1 MQQGIDLK
9 IQQSRESARVN
20 ISKKAR
26 EFQRIAELVRTGNE
40 LRSQKVKQIKEWVSK
55 GDYNVDAQEVSKSII
70 RSEVSRILEKK

>member
-1 MQQGIDLK
+1 VQQNIDLK

-20 ISKKAR
+20 IPKKAR

-40 LRSQKVKQIKEWVSK
+40 LRSQKVKQIKERVSK

>member
-26 EFQRIAELVRTGNE
+26 EFQRIAGLVRTGNE
-40 LRSQKVKQIKEWVSK
+40 LRSQKVKQIKERVSK

>member
-1 MQQGIDLK
+1 VQQGIDLK
-9 IQQSRESARVN
+9 IQQSRESARIN
-20 ISKKAR
+20 ISKKTR

-40 LRSQKVKQIKEWVSK
+40 LRSQKVKQIKERVSK

>member
-1 MQQGIDLK
+1 VQQGIDLK

-26 EFQRIAELVRTGNE
+26 EFQRIAGLVRTGNE
-40 LRSQKVKQIKEWVSK
+40 LRSQKVKQIKERVSK

>member
-26 EFQRIAELVRTGNE
+26 EFQRIAGLVRTGNE
-40 LRSQKVKQIKEWVSK
+40 LRSQKVKQIKERVSK
-55 GDYNVDAQEVSKSII
+55 GDYKVDAQEVSKSII
-70 RSEVSRILEKK
+70 RSEVFRILEKK

>member
-1 MQQGIDLK
+1 VQQGIDLK

>member
-40 LRSQKVKQIKEWVSK
+40 LRSQKVKQIKERVSK

>member
-26 EFQRIAELVRTGNE
+26 EFQRIAGLVRTGNE
-40 LRSQKVKQIKEWVSK
+40 LRSQKVKQIKERVSK

-70 RSEVSRILEKK
+70 RSEVFRILEKK

>member
-1 MQQGIDLK
+1 VQQGIDLK

-26 EFQRIAELVRTGNE
+26 EFQRIAGLVRTGNE
-40 LRSQKVKQIKEWVSK
+40 LRSQKVKQIKERVSK

-70 RSEVSRILEKK
+70 RSEVFRILEKK

>member
-1 MQQGIDLK
+1 MQQGIELK

-26 EFQRIAELVRTGNE
+26 EFQRIAGLVRTGNE
-40 LRSQKVKQIKEWVSK
+40 LRSQKVKQIKERVSK

-70 RSEVSRILEKK
+70 RSEVFRILEKK

>member
-1 MQQGIDLK
+1 VQQGIELK

-26 EFQRIAELVRTGNE
+26 EFQRIAGLVRTGNE
-40 LRSQKVKQIKEWVSK
+40 LRSQKVKQIKERVSK

-70 RSEVSRILEKK
+70 RSEVFRILEKK

>member
-1 MQQGIDLK
+1 VQQGIDLK

-40 LRSQKVKQIKEWVSK
+40 LRSQKVKQIKERVSK

>member
-1 MQQGIDLK
+1 VQQGIELK

-26 EFQRIAELVRTGNE
+26 EFQRIAGLVRTGNE
-40 LRSQKVKQIKEWVSK
+40 LRSQKVKQIKERVSK

>member
-1 MQQGIDLK
+1 MQQGIELK

-26 EFQRIAELVRTGNE
+26 EFQRIAGLVRTGNE
-40 LRSQKVKQIKEWVSK
+40 LRSQKVKQIKERVSK